1 MKKRVLCKDVHSEQG
16 IGVSLALLTDE
27 AHFGNV
33 CLKRSRADRDL
44 PLTSQVAFWQREWYR
59 G

>member
-33 CLKRSRADRDL
+33 CLKRSRADRDF
-44 PLTSQVAFWQREWYR
+44 PLTSQVAFWQ
-59 G
+59 